1 MIYWIDVSILDYVH
15 LLEKKKGIH
24 WSESRADISSLNN
37 WSDTMRDDYL
47 VQ

>member
-15 LLEKKKGIH
+15 LLENKGIH
-24 WSESRADISSLNN
+24 WSESRADIWSLNN